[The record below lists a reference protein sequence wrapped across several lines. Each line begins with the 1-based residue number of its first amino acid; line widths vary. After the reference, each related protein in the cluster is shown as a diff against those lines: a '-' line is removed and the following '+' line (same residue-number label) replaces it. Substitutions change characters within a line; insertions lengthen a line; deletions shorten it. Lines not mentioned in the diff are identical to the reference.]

1 MVHTGDMLGE
11 MKDELD
17 GDVITEFVTGG
28 AKNYG
33 YKTSQ
38 RTTMML
44 VPHWKWEQNGV
55 AQQFLT

>member
-1 MVHTGDMLGE
+1 MVNTGDILGE
-11 MKDELD
+11 MTDELD

-38 RTTMML
+38 TTITMDVLHFQPLSIGRTT
-44 VPHWKWEQNGV
+44 VWTV
-55 AQQFLT
+55 